1 MKKRFSIL
9 LMLAAL
15 IVSVG
20 IPANAQTTYR
30 YIGDV
35 DGDDTV
41 SILDATLVQ
50 KQLASLQSFSKLQK
64 FLGDVDNSKTT
75 DIIDVTMIQKKLASL
90 IDSFYKER
98 IQSWSAEIYGIESS
112 NSGNTY
118 LLNTEYTFSVSAT
131 QRPVPDDFRVLV
143 DREIVLDKSEEA
155 SFAYTFTEAGV
166 HYIRAYCFGAFGGV
180 DSYLLTVIV
189 TDPDI
194 VEKPEIERI
203 DYNKATGQ
211 VDVAVSGGTAPYQYS
226 YTVRQVPPPPPEA
239 GPNYVTSSDFVFRN
253 DIDGTYYLYCD
264 FCSGVDVFV
273 PTYLLEPKL
282 SYTLE
287 AQVIDQ
293 SGVLSDIKTI
303 YIQR

>member
-1 MKKRFSIL
+1 ML
-9 LMLAAL
+9 AVLML
-15 IVSVG
+15 SVG
-20 IPANAQTTYR
+20 ISANAQTTYR

-35 DGDDTV
+35 DGDDLV

-75 DIIDVTMIQKKLASL
+75 DIIDATMIQKKLASL
-90 IDSFYKER
+90 IDCFYKER
-98 IQSWSAEIYGIESS
+98 IQSWNAEIYGIESS
-112 NSGNTY
+112 NSDSSY
-118 LLNTEYTFSVSAT
+118 LLNTKYSFSVSAT
-131 QRPVPDDFRVLV
+131 QRPIPDDFRVLV
-143 DREIVLDKSEEA
+143 DQEVVLDKCEET
-155 SFAYTFTEAGV
+155 SFTYTFSEAGI

-194 VEKPEIERI
+194 VEKPEIEKI
-203 DYNKATGQ
+203 NYNKATGQ
-211 VDVAVSGGTAPYQYS
+211 VDVVVSGGTAPYQYS
-226 YTVRQVPPPPPEA
+226 YTIRQVPPPPPEV
-239 GPNYVTSSDFVFRN
+239 GPNYVTSSEFVFKN
-253 DIDGTYYLYCD
+253 DVDGTYYLYCD
-264 FCSGVDVFV
+264 FCSGIDVFV

-287 AQVIDQ
+287 AQVIDS
-293 SGVLSDIKTI
+293 SGVLSDVKTI